1 MIDQGFKENE
11 ENIHQNMYE
20 CILLTSRWLE
30 DNANETFKP
39 LGITPQQYNVLQILR
54 DKHPQSCT
62 ATYLKETMA
71 EKNPDLTR
79 LIDRLVKKGMVTRKV
94 CSNNR
99 RKIDIGITPKGLSM
113 LTVVEP
119 LVNEQYKLLSKISSA
134 EAIELC
140 RILDKLRS

>member
-1 MIDQGFKENE
+1 MTDQGFKENE
-11 ENIHQNMYE
+11 ESIHQNMYE
-20 CILLTSRWLE
+20 CLLSTSRWLE

-39 LGITPQQYNVLQILR
+39 LGTTPQQYNVLQILR
-54 DKHPQSCT
+54 NQHPESCT

-113 LTVVEP
+113 LTVVAP
-119 LVNEQYKLLSKISSA
+119 LVNEQFKILNKISPN
-134 EAIELC
+134 EAAELC

>member
-1 MIDQGFKENE
+1 
-11 ENIHQNMYE
+11 MYE
-20 CILLTSRWLE
+20 CIMAAGQWLE

-54 DKHPQSCT
+54 DKHPKNCT
-62 ATYLKETMA
+62 ASYIKETMA

-79 LIDRLVKKGMVTRKV
+79 LIDRLIKKGMVSRKV
-94 CSNNR
+94 CANNR

-119 LVNEQYKLLSKISSA
+119 LVNEQFKILQKVSSE
-134 EAIELC
+134 EAAELC
-140 RILDKLRS
+140 RILEKLRS

>member
-1 MIDQGFKENE
+1 MTDQGFKENE
-11 ENIHQNMYE
+11 ESIHQNMYE
-20 CILLTSRWLE
+20 CLLSTSRWLE

-54 DKHPQSCT
+54 NQHPESCT

-113 LTVVEP
+113 LTVVAP
-119 LVNEQYKLLSKISSA
+119 LVNEQFKILHKISPN
-134 EAIELC
+134 EAAELC

>member
-1 MIDQGFKENE
+1 MTDQGFKENE
-11 ENIHQNMYE
+11 ESIHQNMYE

-119 LVNEQYKLLSKISSA
+119 LVNEQFKILNKISSD
-134 EAIELC
+134 EAGELC